1 MFNPE
6 GLSEIY
12 TKNNPEKLVAKK
24 SQKNATENTY
34 SDAPAR
40 IV

>member
-6 GLSEIY
+6 ELSEIY
-12 TKNNPEKLVAKK
+12 TKNNPEKLVAEK
-24 SQKNATENTY
+24 SQKNATKNTC
-34 SDAPAR
+34 SDAPAG